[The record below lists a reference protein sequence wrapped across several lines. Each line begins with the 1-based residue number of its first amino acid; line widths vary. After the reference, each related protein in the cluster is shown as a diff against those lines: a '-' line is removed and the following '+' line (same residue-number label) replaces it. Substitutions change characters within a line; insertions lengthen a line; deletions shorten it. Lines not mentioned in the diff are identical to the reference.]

1 MKPLPHTRT
10 ELAGFIDHTLL
21 RPEATA
27 ADVDRL
33 CDECLKYGFHA
44 ACVNPIWVA
53 RCAERLTGGGV
64 VVVSVAGFPL
74 GAGTPE
80 AKAYEALVGVDA
92 GAGEIDMV
100 ANLGA
105 LRASDVAHVTH
116 DIEAVVETVKTT
128 GTPITL
134 KVILETRIL
143 TNEQIILGCRCAA
156 AAGADFVK
164 TSTGFHLAGGD
175 HGTCHVAATA
185 RSPAEGESFGW
196 HPRPADRQGDDRGRR
211 GPSGN
216 HCQRRDYRG
225 PAGVNGCARGPAPSH
240 CPQCGQPASPRGGR
254 PPRFCA
260 VCGQRLTPL
269 HEEVSDALS
278 PRRRPAEPLRVVGLV
293 VVAAVAWLLF
303 GRC

>member
-1 MKPLPHTRT
+1 
-10 ELAGFIDHTLL
+10 
-21 RPEATA
+21 
-27 ADVDRL
+27 
-33 CDECLKYGFHA
+33 
-44 ACVNPIWVA
+44 
-53 RCAERLTGGGV
+53 
-64 VVVSVAGFPL
+64 VVSVAGFPL

-164 TSTGFHLAGGD
+164 TSTGFHLAGGA
-175 HGTCHVAATA
+175 TTEHVTLLRQHAAPLKVKASGGIRDLPTA
-185 RSPAEGESFGW
+185 KAMIAAG
-196 HPRPADRQGDDRGRR
+196 ADRLGTTASVAIIADL
-211 GPSGN
+211 
-216 HCQRRDYRG
+216 
-225 PAGVNGCARGPAPSH
+225 PA
-240 CPQCGQPASPRGGR
+240 
-254 PPRFCA
+254 
-260 VCGQRLTPL
+260 
-269 HEEVSDALS
+269 
-278 PRRRPAEPLRVVGLV
+278 
-293 VVAAVAWLLF
+293 
-303 GRC
+303 